1 MNVTTAWRTDEP
13 CPTCGN
19 DLTLLDDGAS
29 PIRWECRWCGD
40 APTGL
45 DETYGGDWWPKAV

>member
-1 MNVTTAWRTDEP
+1 MTITTTWRTDEP

-19 DLTLLDDGAS
+19 DLILLDDGLS

-40 APTGL
+40 APTEL
-45 DETYGGDWWPKAV
+45 DEPFGGDE